1 MSAEYCIIGMTFAFA
16 STTSN
21 YMLYSVHDGRPVLS
35 SSPLASPEEQSI
47 YLLNCESTLP
57 SGTSL
62 KKEPITA
69 ERLIASLP
77 KLSEV
82 KKVHEKV

>member
-1 MSAEYCIIGMTFAFA
+1 MTFAFA
-16 STTSN
+16 STTHN
-21 YMLYSVHDGRPVLS
+21 YMLFSVHDGKPVLS
-35 SSPLASPEEQSI
+35 SSPLASSEEQPI
-47 YLLNCESTLP
+47 YLLTYESTLP
-57 SGTSL
+57 SGTLL